1 MNTFSPDYNENK
13 INKILL
19 SLSKEI
25 SSFSNLKN
33 PSINLKKRREFFIKE
48 LDDLTFDASR
58 HNISIETIKLSKKLL
73 QEMKTNQFLEAI
85 WSGKVVNITENRQ
98 ALHPALRGS
107 RDSFFPKDIMNEVTK
122 QKKQMLKIAE
132 GVRNGNIK
140 SHSGKKYTSVLAIGI
155 GGSDLGP
162 RMSVKALPPFKSNI
176 AVRFV

>member
-1 MNTFSPDYNENK
+1 MTSNKIGLKRAEQEKKTKEIRAKNRTKVIKEIHVGCNIGPHDLEVKMNTFSPDYNENK
-13 INKILL
+13 INNILL

-58 HNISIETIKLSKKLL
+58 HNISIKTIELSKKLL

-98 ALHPALRGS
+98 A
-107 RDSFFPKDIMNEVTK
+107 
-122 QKKQMLKIAE
+122 
-132 GVRNGNIK
+132 
-140 SHSGKKYTSVLAIGI
+140 
-155 GGSDLGP
+155 
-162 RMSVKALPPFKSNI
+162 
-176 AVRFV
+176 